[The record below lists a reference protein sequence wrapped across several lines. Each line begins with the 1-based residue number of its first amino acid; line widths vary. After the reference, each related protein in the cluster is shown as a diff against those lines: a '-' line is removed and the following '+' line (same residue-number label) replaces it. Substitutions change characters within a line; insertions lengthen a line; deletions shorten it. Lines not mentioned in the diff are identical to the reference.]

1 MIQSNAENL
10 WLQMKLLRQKI
21 VLEIEKITV
30 RLRMVWILWN
40 YKGQKNKIISLVLLN
55 HQIFQQFHVL
65 NMDKKIILSNHTGYL
80 YHKMISISKILIKLA
95 KKRKVFCLLSVIKN
109 YWMSQV
115 LLLNI
120 NFSQKSDQNSSKD
133 K

>member
-120 NFSQKSDQNSSKD
+120 NFSQKSDQNFSKD